1 MNNAFHGGWSPA
13 LAERFMRLSRDVFS
27 LPRLDALTE
36 FRT

>member
-1 MNNAFHGGWSPA
+1 MDNALYGGWSPA
-13 LAERFMRLSRDVFS
+13 LAERFARLSRDLFS